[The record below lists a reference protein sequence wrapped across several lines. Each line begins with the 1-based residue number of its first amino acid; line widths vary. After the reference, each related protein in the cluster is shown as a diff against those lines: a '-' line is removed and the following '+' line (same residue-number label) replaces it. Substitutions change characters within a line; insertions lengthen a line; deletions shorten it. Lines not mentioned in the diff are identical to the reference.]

1 MELQVVGGGLAGL
14 IAAVEAAERGA
25 RVRLFEA
32 HAELG
37 GRARTSAAPHI
48 AHDGPHVLY
57 GDGPTWAWL
66 ERRQLVG
73 GTSGVPARALSRF
86 WFRRSGKLRRVPP
99 RGLLQVLAA
108 RTPAPVERSFAAW
121 AGDRWGDRR
130 AAEAA
135 AASGVA
141 TYHHDPGSLSA
152 RFVQERL
159 QRAFGLPAKAV
170 YVHGGW
176 PVLVERLA
184 TAARERGVQIETGRR
199 VATLPPGGP
208 VVLAVPLA
216 SARLLLGDDGLR
228 QPTGATALV
237 DVGVRASRRDAFVV
251 SDIDAGGWL
260 ERFSLPDPSLAPAG
274 ESLVQAQVPFG
285 PDDRRE
291 VALGRVEA
299 LLDAGVPGWRA
310 RLTWRRDGLARGRTG
325 AVDLPGRTWRDRPSV
340 ERGGDVFLAGDEVA
354 APGMLSEVSC
364 TSAVAAVD
372 AALSRARLP

>member
-25 RVRLFEA
+25 RVRLVEA
-32 HAELG
+32 HTELG
-37 GRARTSAAPHI
+37 GRARASSPPHV
-48 AHDGPHVLY
+48 AHEGPHVLY
-57 GDGPTWAWL
+57 RDGPTWAWL
-66 ERRQLVG
+66 TRRQLVG
-73 GTSGVPARALSRF
+73 GTSGVPVRALNRF
-86 WFRRSGKLRRVPP
+86 WFRRAGRLRRVPP

-108 RTPAPVERSFAAW
+108 RGPAPVERSFAAW
-121 AGDRWGDRR
+121 AGDRWGPAR

-159 QRAFGLPAKAV
+159 QRAFGFPAQAV

-184 TAARERGVQIETGRR
+184 AAARQRGVQIETGRR
-199 VATLPPGGP
+199 VTVLPRGGP

-228 QPTGATALV
+228 QPSGATALV
-237 DVGVRASRRDAFVV
+237 DVGVGASRGDAFVV
-251 SDIDAGGWL
+251 SDIDTGGWL
-260 ERFSLPDPSLAPAG
+260 ERFSLPDPSLVPPG

-291 VALGRVEA
+291 VALGRVET
-299 LLDAGVPGWRA
+299 LLDAGVPGWRR
-310 RLTWRRDGLARGRTG
+310 RLTWRRDALARGRTG
-325 AVDLPGRTWRDRPSV
+325 AVDLPGRTWRDRPAV
-340 ERGGDVFLAGDEVA
+340 DRGGDVFLAGDEVA